1 MPAWKPGFTIGIF
14 HFFGRGGFLG
24 GVVGMRGEETDN
36 PWPGEGQGFSVDLE
50 GVFLQLADCHGGKG
64 APRTLVGMLTWRKTA
79 GAAEEKQG
87 RSGEAGGNN
96 AVSSLQRARL
106 KLPGLRT
113 SQTNPSATP
122 PDPHPPA
129 SSDLVPLHPML
140 RLWQGAYN

>member
-1 MPAWKPGFTIGIF
+1 MGTPAWDSGLNVFI
-14 HFFGRGGFLG
+14 
-24 GVVGMRGEETDN
+24 ETPEDGTN
-36 PWPGEGQGFSVDLE
+36 HSVRL
-50 GVFLQLADCHGGKG
+50 VKIMPKTCQLADCHGGKG

-140 RLWQGAYN
+140 SLWQGAYN